1 MIPDLPAVL
10 LILFLS
16 GFVGAVLLEL
26 LLRRAVRIGS
36 LTPPRMHMEILIDAP
51 LPDYTARP
59 SDIVVDAATGEPLC
73 VGDEVR
79 RESDCDGC
87 TP

>member
-1 MIPDLPAVL
+1 MTPELPAVL

-36 LTPPRMHMEILIDAP
+36 LTPPTDAHGDLDRRP
-51 LPDYTARP
+51 ATARL
-59 SDIVVDAATGEPLC
+59 G
-73 VGDEVR
+73 VR
-79 RESDCDGC
+79 I
-87 TP
+87 